1 MFYTKNRIMKQMYV
15 KPEMAVKEVIERC
28 SILESSDDD
37 NWTISPSVKNEDKH
51 GNPQAFYNA

>member
-1 MFYTKNRIMKQMYV
+1 MKQMYV

-28 SILESSDDD
+28 SILESSDD

>member
-28 SILESSDDD
+28 SILESSDD